1 MSQPTQNPRTPLTVF
16 KASAGSGKTFTLA
29 VEYIKLLID
38 NPLYFRH
45 ILAVTFTN
53 KATEEMK
60 MRILSQLNGLA
71 CGYADSNDYLEKITK
86 EMGVSERLVRT
97 RAQQALTSIIH
108 DYSSFRVETIDKF
121 FQRVLRNL
129 ARELDLSANLR
140 IELNDKQVEQMAV
153 DTMIESLDQQKPML
167 QWVMSYILENIG
179 NDKGWNIIKKVKRFG
194 ENIFKDTYKVKRDN
208 LQQFMTDPNYFDNVR
223 KELRQTRAKCLS
235 VMKVHADHFFAAT
248 EGYDAHD
255 FIYNNTGIYGFFS
268 NLRQGKLD
276 PSMAGKRVLSCLD
289 SPESWV
295 SKTSPTRQA
304 IIDLAEQKLIRI
316 LGATIN
322 DLNVYARIYKSV
334 ATTEENLNQLRLLGN
349 IEATMRTLN
358 SESSRFLLSDTQGIL
373 KGMINGSD
381 SPFIFEK
388 IGAPLQSI
396 MIDEFQDTGALQ
408 WDNFKVLL
416 DDCMS
421 KSNGNLIVGDV
432 KQSIYRWRDGDW
444 RLLNGITDQFGN
456 NESLVTVRPLDTNY
470 RSSRRVIEFNNEFF
484 TLATKAESARLLA
497 MVGGEANDLTTAYSD
512 VVQEVPE
519 WRPDTGYVRI
529 EMMEKEAYE
538 STIME
543 HLADTLHQL
552 LDSGI
557 PQSKI
562 AILSRSNSE
571 IEKTANY
578 FQMNDPEVSIV
589 SDEAFRLDSSLSVR
603 IIINAMRLLVNI
615 GDGLCA
621 ATLAKTYQ
629 DVVLGTPDADYLFLQ
644 CPIPSPKEEAPN
656 NNTDSGAI
664 PGDDNTNSGAIL
676 GDDNT
681 DSGAVTGAEN
691 STDQSPTL
699 LPFAELLPEGFQTPA
714 DLTRLRG
721 LPLTDM
727 AEAIYSLF
735 GLEQVKGQSAYI
747 CAFYDKLAEFLKDN
761 PSDIDRFLTAWDDNL
776 FKEKIHGDQVDGVRM
791 VTIHKSKGLEYDNV
805 IIPFCSWELEKS
817 GYVVWCETDEK
828 PFDMLP
834 ILPINYGKGKMV
846 GTVYEKDYNHE
857 HLQNSV
863 DNLNMLYVAFTRA
876 KKRLFVM
883 GKMKEE
889 KKKGSTS
896 TTPSVRT
903 ELVCD
908 VLPQLVGQLP
918 GSKLEEGEGGLTFEY
933 GECFETEEKKE
944 SKKSNNVFLQPEESK
959 SFAIRSYP
967 SRAKFRQSNSSREFT
982 TTEEAA
988 LLRTEY
994 INRGSLLHTIFS
1006 RLRHIDDIE
1015 HVLQQLTHEGV
1026 LYDEIPEA
1034 ELRSMLQRVLSNPKV
1049 RDWFSPRWQLH
1060 NECTILYKDPATGIV
1075 KECRPDRVMTNG
1087 TKTVVVDYKFGS
1099 QHPEHHKQ
1107 VRTYMHH
1114 LTAMG
1119 HPQVEGYLWY
1129 VSRNKV
1135 VRVNKIGRI

>member
-29 VEYIKLLID
+29 VEYIKLLIE

-71 CGYADSNDYLEKITK
+71 HGYEDSNDYLEKISK
-86 EMGVSERLVRT
+86 ELGVDERLVRS

-140 IELNDKQVEQMAV
+140 IELNDRQVEQLAV
-153 DTMIESLDQQKPML
+153 DTMIESLDQQNPML

-194 ENIFKDTYKVKRDN
+194 ENIFKDTYKVKRKA
-208 LQQFMTDPNYFDNVR
+208 LEKFMSDPKDFDNVR
-223 KELRQTRAKCLS
+223 NELRQTRAKCLS
-235 VMKVHADHFFAAT
+235 VMKNHADQFFTAI
-248 EGYDAHD
+248 EGYDGSNFAH
-255 FIYNNTGIYGFFS
+255 NTSGIYGFFC

-276 PSMAGKRVLSCLD
+276 PSMVGKRVLSCLN

-295 SKTSPTRQA
+295 TKTSPTRQD
-304 IIDLAEQKLIRI
+304 IIRLAEQKLISI

-334 ATTEENLNQLRLLGN
+334 STTEENLNQLRLLGN
-349 IEATMRTLN
+349 IEATMHTLN
-358 SESSRFLLSDTQGIL
+358 SESSRFLLSDTQAIL

-408 WDNFKVLL
+408 WHNFKVLL

-421 KSNGNLIVGDV
+421 KSKGNLIVGDV

-444 RLLNGITDQFGN
+444 RLLNNITSEFANDK
-456 NESLVTVRPLDTNY
+456 SMVTVQPLDTNY

-484 TLATKAESARLLA
+484 TLATKAESDRLLE
-497 MVGGEANDLTTAYSD
+497 MVGGEAHDLSTAYSD
-512 VVQEVPE
+512 VVQFVPE
-519 WRPDTGYVRI
+519 WRPSTGYVRI
-529 EMMEKEAYE
+529 EMMEKETYE

-543 HLADTLHQL
+543 HLADTIHQL
-552 LDSGI
+552 LDNGI

-562 AILSRSNSE
+562 AILSRYNRD
-571 IEKTANY
+571 IENTANY
-578 FQMNDPEVSIV
+578 FQLNDPDVHIV
-589 SDEAFRLDSSLSVR
+589 SDEAFRLDSSLAVR
-603 IIINAMRLLVNI
+603 IIINAMRLLVNVS
-615 GDGLCA
+615 DGLCA

-629 DVVLGTPDADYLFLQ
+629 DAILGTPDADYLFLSSASSIS
-644 CPIPSPKEEAPN
+644 PPKEKAADSGAVLGGD
-656 NNTDSGAI
+656 NNTDSSAVLGA
-664 PGDDNTNSGAIL
+664 DNN
-676 GDDNT
+676 
-681 DSGAVTGAEN
+681 
-691 STDQSPTL
+691 TDQSPTL

-714 DLTRLRG
+714 DLARLRG

-791 VTIHKSKGLEYDNV
+791 VSIHKSKGLEYDNV
-805 IIPFCSWELEKS
+805 IIPFCSWEMEKT

-834 ILPINYGKGKMV
+834 ILPINYAKSKMV

-889 KKKGSTS
+889 KKGSTS

-908 VLPQLVGQLP
+908 VLPQLVEKLP
-918 GSKLEEGEGGLTFEY
+918 GSKLEKDDQGGQIFEY
-933 GECFETEEKKE
+933 GDCFETEEKKE
-944 SKKSNNVFLQPEESK
+944 SKKSDNVFLQPEEGK

-1006 RLRHIDDIE
+1006 RLRDIDDIE
-1015 HVLQQLTHEGV
+1015 RVLQQLTHEGV

-1034 ELRSMLQRVLSNPKV
+1034 ELRPMLQRVLSNPKV
-1049 RDWFSPRWQLH
+1049 KVWFSPRWQLH

-1087 TKTVVVDYKFGS
+1087 TKTIVVDYKFGN
-1099 QHPEHHKQ
+1099 QNPEHQKQ
-1107 VRTYMHH
+1107 VRAYMQH
-1114 LTAMG
+1114 LAAMG

-1135 VRVNKIGRI
+1135 VRVEKQQ